1 MKRFLCVLT
10 VLALCGAM
18 LCGCSSENAEKT
30 AESTTVTKQTTEIT
44 TAESTTEGTTA
55 AETTTQKEKAQTTTK
70 KKNSEKSGGNSS
82 SGSSSSS
89 NGGNSS
95 SNGKNNNSSS
105 GNSGSSSS
113 SSSSGSSSGSGSSS
127 SGSHQHTMPVGDI
140 GKWFDSR
147 QELVNY
153 YNSVVNNWNN
163 KLLNGSISREEYI
176 ANCPQGY
183 ECWSCSCGKWSGN
196 FKYDR

>member
-113 SSSSGSSSGSGSSS
+113 SSSSGSSSGNSSS
-127 SGSHQHTMPVGDI
+127 SGAHQHTMPVGNM
-140 GKWFDSR
+140 GRWFSSR
-147 QELVNY
+147 SELVSY
-153 YNSVVNNWNN
+153 YNSVAEEWNT
-163 KLLNGSISREEYI
+163 KLDNGQISIDEYY
-176 ANCPQGY
+176 ANVPRGY
-183 ECWSCSCGKWSGN
+183 ECWSCSCGKWTGN
-196 FKYDR
+196 FKYKN